1 MREQP
6 NSTAAADAA
15 AVAPPPALSL
25 WSESFDGMTQSF
37 EEEEEGG
44 GTLRDGASPGPARVP
59 APEHRAYLE
68 DTTFGEDT
76 DGEVGDRPVETP
88 RWSGKRRRS
97 WSGRRGDAENAP
109 AAGKARGLLLLLLA
123 GEVGAP
129 PPPPPTPSQRPA
141 ASYRAAPPPPP
152 PAPSRRPVASDRAAH
167 ASEDEDDGG
176 RSRQSTPAGREYRA
190 KRRRSSS
197 ADADV
202 PEPVPVPVPAHVPVG
217 TDSEQPKRRDG
228 FTFARLG
235 KSGRGLHSST
245 FRLT

>member
-1 MREQP
+1 
-6 NSTAAADAA
+6 
-15 AVAPPPALSL
+15 
-25 WSESFDGMTQSF
+25 MTQSF

-44 GTLRDGASPGPARVP
+44 PLRDGASPGPARVP

-68 DTTFGEDT
+68 DTTFGQDT
-76 DGEVGDRPVETP
+76 DGEVCDRPVETP

-109 AAGKARGLLLLLLA
+109 AGKARGLLLLLLA
-123 GEVGAP
+123 GEAEAP

-141 ASYRAAPPPPP
+141 ASNRAAPPPRPRPP
-152 PAPSRRPVASDRAAH
+152 ASDRPAH

-176 RSRQSTPAGREYRA
+176 RSRQSTPAGRECRA
-190 KRRRSSS
+190 KRRRSAS

-202 PEPVPVPVPAHVPVG
+202 PVPVPAPVPASVG
-217 TDSEQPKRRDG
+217 TEQQPKRRDG

-235 KSGRGLHSST
+235 KSGRHGRAVQVHT
-245 FRLT
+245 FKTRFETTYRFPRLPV